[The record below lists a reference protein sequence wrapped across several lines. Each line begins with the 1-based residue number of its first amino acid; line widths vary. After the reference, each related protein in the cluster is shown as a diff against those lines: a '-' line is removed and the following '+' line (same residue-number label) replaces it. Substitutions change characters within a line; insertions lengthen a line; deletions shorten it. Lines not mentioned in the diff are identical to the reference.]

1 MKRREKDRVPQA
13 FVRAGITHRKR
24 HFLQSPPG
32 GSLSLHGFCL
42 LHPKEGAVVTWL
54 EKKQKATLLVSLPLG
69 GACTPSAS
77 EGRSSG
83 VKVSSDSE
91 TDEVSLLRVRE
102 CGFNKKAGS
111 WETALSTVRLFVVAA
126 PMTTVPRCA
135 LQKQRRREQRDAP
148 RRTPLP
154 SLLPAFFRPRKTTF
168 ETRFRG
174 DGRTRVFARAR
185 M

>member
-54 EKKQKATLLVSLPLG
+54 EKKQKATLLASLPLG

-77 EGRSSG
+77 EGRRSG
-83 VKVSSDSE
+83 VKADAKR
-91 TDEVSLLRVRE
+91 TDEVSLLRDRV
-102 CGFNKKAGS
+102 CGFHEKAGS
-111 WETALSTVRLFVVAA
+111 RETALSTVRLFVVAA

-135 LQKQRRREQRDAP
+135 LQKQRRREQRDAS

-174 DGRTRVFARAR
+174 DGRTRVFACAR